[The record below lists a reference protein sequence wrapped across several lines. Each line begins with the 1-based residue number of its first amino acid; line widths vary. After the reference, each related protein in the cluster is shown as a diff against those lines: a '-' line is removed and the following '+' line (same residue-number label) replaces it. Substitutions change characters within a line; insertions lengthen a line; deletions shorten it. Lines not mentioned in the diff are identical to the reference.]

1 MSIDTRQPAP
11 LKVSIRR
18 AAVILDTSPSYT
30 YKLIES
36 GALRAVIDGDKR
48 FVLVTELER
57 YVDSLPPVEPTR
69 PRLPPAK
76 PNGRPRK
83 VAVAA

>member
-30 YKLIES
+30 YRLIET
-36 GALRAVIDGDKR
+36 GALKAVIDGDKR
-48 FVLVTELER
+48 YILTSELQR
-57 YVDSLPPVEPTR
+57 YVESLTPVEPTR
-69 PRLPPAK
+69 PRSPPAK

-83 VAVAA
+83 VTMA